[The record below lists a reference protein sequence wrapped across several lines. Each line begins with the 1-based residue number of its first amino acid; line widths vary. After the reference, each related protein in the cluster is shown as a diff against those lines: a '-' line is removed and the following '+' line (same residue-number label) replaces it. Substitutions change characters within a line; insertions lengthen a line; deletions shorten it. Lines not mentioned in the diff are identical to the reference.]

1 MRFFVI
7 FFLSLGPVCAGIAFL
22 TMVRPLRLGRAA
34 RISLGVVLL
43 ACSLKFTW
51 FGVFGGHIFLPELPS
66 GVIYA
71 LSVVYDFVLVL
82 AVIGVVWAS
91 GRWGVRLARR
101 ARPTDMRP
109 ARRANPTDLT
119 RRRVVAGALACV
131 AAGTAAKGVYDG
143 VRLPDVVEVELEFPD
158 LPPAFDGY
166 RIAHLS
172 DLHISAAARAD
183 RTAGVV
189 RLVNEC
195 RPDLIAITGDFVDGT
210 VDRRSVDVAPLADL
224 RAPDGVVGCT
234 GNHEYYSGW
243 TAWRDVFRGYGVRV
257 LENARLLVR
266 RGDQTLAIL
275 GENDPVSHDSDIQI
289 AAGMVPHWAFRIL
302 LAHRP
307 TRLAEHAAYGVRLQ
321 LSGHTHGGAALGLDR
336 FVARANEGHVRGIYR
351 EHGLTLYVNSGTGQ
365 WAGFP
370 TRLGVPPEITLLT
383 LKRSTRQDERDIDRR
398 EEEKHEQY
406 VET

>member
-1 MRFFVI
+1 MRFFFL
-7 FFLSLGPVCAGIAFL
+7 FFLTLGPLCAGIAFL

-34 RISLGVVLL
+34 RIALGVALL
-43 ACSLKFTW
+43 VCSLKFTW
-51 FGVFGGHIFLPELPS
+51 FGVFGGHIFLPELPA
-66 GVIYA
+66 GVIHA

-82 AVIGVVWAS
+82 AVIGVVWAC
-91 GRWGVRLARR
+91 GRLVGRLARR

-109 ARRANPTDLT
+109 ARRAGPTDPT

-195 RPDLIAITGDFVDGT
+195 KPDLIAITGDFVDGT
-210 VDRRSVDVAPLADL
+210 ADRRSVDVAPLADL

-243 TAWRDVFRGYGVRV
+243 AVWRDVFRSYGIRV
-257 LENARLLVR
+257 LENERLLVR

-370 TRLGVPPEITLLT
+370 TRLGVAPEITLLT
-383 LKRSTRQDERDIDRR
+383 LKRSSSEP
-398 EEEKHEQY
+398 
-406 VET
+406 

>member
-34 RISLGVVLL
+34 GVSLGVALL

-51 FGVFGGHIFLPELPS
+51 FGVFGGHIFLPEIPA
-66 GVIYA
+66 GVIHA

-82 AVIGVVWAS
+82 AVISVVWAI
-91 GRWGVRLARR
+91 VRLVRQVLLRGLRR
-101 ARPTDMRP
+101 ARGARPTGE
-109 ARRANPTDLT
+109 TDLT
-119 RRRVVAGALACV
+119 RRRVITGALACV
-131 AAGTAAKGVYDG
+131 AAGVAAKGVYDG

-158 LPPAFDGY
+158 LPSAFDGY

-195 RPDLIAITGDFVDGT
+195 KPDLIAITGDFVDGT
-210 VDRRSVDVAPLADL
+210 ANRRNVDVAPLADL

-243 TAWRDVFRGYGVRV
+243 TVWRDAFRSYGIRI
-257 LENARLLVR
+257 LENERLLVR
-266 RGDQTLAIL
+266 RDDQTLAIL
-275 GENDPVSHDSDIQI
+275 GENDPVSRNSDIHI
-289 AAGMVPHWAFRIL
+289 AASMVPHWAFRIL

-307 TRLAEHAAYGVRLQ
+307 TRLAEHAACGIRLQ
-321 LSGHTHGGAALGLDR
+321 LSGHTHGGAARGLDR

-370 TRLGVPPEITLLT
+370 TRLGVPSEITLLT
-383 LKRSTRQDERDIDRR
+383 LKRSTA
-398 EEEKHEQY
+398 
-406 VET
+406 V

>member
-1 MRFFVI
+1 MRFFFL
-7 FFLSLGPVCAGIAFL
+7 FFLTLGPLCAGIAFL
-22 TMVRPLRLGRAA
+22 TMVRPLHLGRAA
-34 RISLGVVLL
+34 RIALGVALL
-43 ACSLKFTW
+43 VCSLKFTW
-51 FGVFGGHIFLPELPS
+51 FGVFGGHVFLPELPA
-66 GVIYA
+66 GVIHA

-109 ARRANPTDLT
+109 ARRADPADLT

-131 AAGTAAKGVYDG
+131 AAGVAAKGVHDG

-189 RLVNEC
+189 RLVKEC
-195 RPDLIAITGDFVDGT
+195 KPDLIAITGDFVDGT
-210 VDRRSVDVAPLADL
+210 ADRRSVDVAPLADL

-243 TAWRDVFRGYGVRV
+243 AVWRDVFRSYGIRV
-257 LENARLLVR
+257 LENERLLVR

-289 AAGMVPHWAFRIL
+289 AAGMAPHWAFRIL

-336 FVARANEGHVRGIYR
+336 FVARANEGHVRGVYR

-370 TRLGVPPEITLLT
+370 TRLGVAPEITLLT
-383 LKRSTRQDERDIDRR
+383 LKRST
-398 EEEKHEQY
+398 
-406 VET
+406 

>member
-1 MRFFVI
+1 MRFFFL
-7 FFLSLGPVCAGIAFL
+7 FFLTLGPLCAGIVFL

-34 RISLGVVLL
+34 RIALGVALL

-51 FGVFGGHIFLPELPS
+51 FGVFGGHVFLPELPA
-66 GVIYA
+66 GVIHA

-82 AVIGVVWAS
+82 AVIGVVWAC
-91 GRWGVRLARR
+91 GRLVGRLARR
-101 ARPTDMRP
+101 ARPTDMRGE
-109 ARRANPTDLT
+109 RPTDTT

-158 LPPAFDGY
+158 LPSAFDGY

-195 RPDLIAITGDFVDGT
+195 KPDLIAITGDFVDGT
-210 VDRRSVDVAPLADL
+210 ADRRSVDVAPLADL

-243 TAWRDVFRGYGVRV
+243 AVWRDVFRSYGIRV
-257 LENARLLVR
+257 LENERLLVR
-266 RGDQTLAIL
+266 RGDQTLAVL

-321 LSGHTHGGAALGLDR
+321 LSGHTHGGAFPVIHWL
-336 FVARANEGHVRGIYR
+336 VARANEWHVRG
-351 EHGLTLYVNSGTGQ
+351 LYEFAPGRYLYDSPGTGQ

-370 TRLGVPPEITLLT
+370 IRLFNSTEIAEITL
-383 LKRSTRQDERDIDRR
+383 RR
-398 EEEKHEQY
+398 R
-406 VET
+406 